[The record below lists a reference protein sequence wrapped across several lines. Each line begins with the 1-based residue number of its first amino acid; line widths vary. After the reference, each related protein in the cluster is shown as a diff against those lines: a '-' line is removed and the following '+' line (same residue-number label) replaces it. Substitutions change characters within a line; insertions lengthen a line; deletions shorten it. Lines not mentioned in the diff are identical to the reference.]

1 MPTFWPIEIE
11 IGSCSQF
18 SGFRRGFPVGS
29 IQDSIFRW
37 SGFWGFSFIL
47 FYFLVLVVS
56 NDISALLAKK
66 IMQFVRMDLIESD

>member
-37 SGFWGFSFIL
+37 SGFWGFSF
-47 FYFLVLVVS
+47 
-56 NDISALLAKK
+56 LAKKKK
-66 IMQFVRMDLIESD
+66 IMQFVRMDLVESD